1 MQFSANTNMRDL
13 LMFENEHSLFGLV
26 FSYVI
31 YCIPLCST
39 LFLFSLMF
47 KICWRNILT
56 LVCFSGDVSLPN
68 ARFFFFSAYYVFV
81 PKVIITL
88 FNVWTLDFN
97 LLCCYVVYCCL
108 TEDLVMHMY
117 HSYSSFGEELN

>member
-68 ARFFFFSAYYVFV
+68 ARFFFFFSILCVCAKSNHYPFQCLDLGFQFV
-81 PKVIITL
+81 M
-88 FNVWTLDFN
+88 
-97 LLCCYVVYCCL
+97 LLCCLLLSYRRLSNAYVPQL
-108 TEDLVMHMY
+108 
-117 HSYSSFGEELN
+117 